1 MRGVG
6 TFHVT
11 DARTVTRV
19 YGDDKPNDLL
29 LIDGVAL
36 NVGVAKDGLTGL

>member
-6 TFHVT
+6 TLHVT
-11 DARTVTRV
+11 DARTVTRSTV
-19 YGDDKPNDLL
+19 TTNSNDLL

-36 NVGVAKDGLTGL
+36 NVSVAKDELTGL

>member
-6 TFHVT
+6 TF
-11 DARTVTRV
+11 ARDRHALSCASTVTA
-19 YGDDKPNDLL
+19 KSNDLL

-36 NVGVAKDGLTGL
+36 NVSVAKDGLTGL

>member
-6 TFHVT
+6 TLYVT
-11 DARTVTRV
+11 DARTVTRSTV
-19 YGDDKPNDLL
+19 TTKSNDLL
-29 LIDGVAL
+29 LIYGVAL